1 MRYRLTSTDAS
12 HVFELFG
19 SAPLVVG
26 RAPTSDFAIIDPT
39 ISRRHAELQVDD
51 AGDVEVRDLGSS
63 NGTFVNGTRVES
75 AKLAT
80 GDLVTFGKVAFRLQQ
95 VTTPSPSLSRSTP
108 TILRQL
114 SLREPNAAIAAVDK
128 SQQKLAK
135 LLEVSKGLG
144 KAADIDGLLE
154 KIVEYA
160 YQILDVD
167 RVAILLADESG
178 ELTPKIA
185 RDKRGADSTRA
196 VPQSIA
202 RTAVSNKV
210 AILSDNAGEDTRFG
224 GPSIVMQQV
233 RSTICCP
240 LVGSEEKVL
249 GVLYVDNVTTAHRFS
264 DDDLEFCVGFAGIA
278 AVAIENGQFAQ
289 RIQRELI
296 ARNNF
301 ERFFAP
307 QLAKRIAESADSVK
321 LGGEKRN
328 VAVLFSDIRG
338 FTPLSETM
346 SPEEIAHL
354 LTEYFTQMVE
364 CVFRHDGTL
373 DKFMGDAVM
382 AQWGAPIGGADD
394 ADKAMRAA
402 IEMMHALDDLNVR
415 WQTEGRPPLQI
426 GIGLNYGEA
435 FAGNIGSERRLE
447 FTVIGDTVNTAHR
460 LCSAAGRGEILLTDE
475 MRRALLTPPA
485 LAECPP
491 MELRGKSQPCPVF
504 RVVLYLWLA
513 TTSLWTSCFSA
524 WRAPRSWRARPS
536 PPSSKICCATVRSTR
551 MAPVIRA
558 RADSLVA
565 GSPMP
570 YRCRQASPSS
580 SATAGTAERWRRCD
594 EICSF
599 RPPARRTSF
608 ARRSGFAP
616 PASRRRRFS
625 PMWSIALAHCCAAP
639 TW

>member
-12 HVFELFG
+12 HVFELMG
-19 SAPLVVG
+19 TAPIVVG
-26 RAPTSDFAIIDPT
+26 RAPTSDLAIIDPT
-39 ISRRHAELQVDD
+39 ISRRHAEVQVDD

-75 AKLAT
+75 AKLVP
-80 GDLVTFGKVAFRLQQ
+80 GDLVTFGKVAFRLQH
-95 VTTPSPSLSRSTP
+95 VATPPASPPRSTP

-114 SLREPNAAIAAVDK
+114 SVRDQNAAIAELDT
-128 SQQKLAK
+128 SRQKLSK

-154 KIVEYA
+154 KIVDYA
-160 YQILDVD
+160 YQVLDVD
-167 RVAILLADESG
+167 RVAILLTDDRG

-185 RDKRGADSTRA
+185 RDKRGADSPRA

-202 RTAVSNKV
+202 RTAVRDKV

-224 GPSIVMQQV
+224 GQSIVMQQV

-240 LVGSEEKVL
+240 LIGSEDRVL

-264 DDDLEFCVGFAGIA
+264 DEDLEFCVAFAGIA

-289 RIQRELI
+289 RIQREMI
-296 ARNNF
+296 ARANF

-307 QLAKRIAESADSVK
+307 QLAKRIAESSDSLR
-321 LGGEKRN
+321 LGGEKRS

-346 SPEEIAHL
+346 RPDEIAHL

-382 AQWGAPIGGADD
+382 AQWGAPLGGPDD
-394 ADKAMRAA
+394 ADKAMAAA
-402 IEMMHALDDLNVR
+402 IDMMKELELLNAR
-415 WQTEGRPPLQI
+415 WQSEGRPELRI

-460 LCSAAGRGEILLTDE
+460 LCAVAGPGEILITE
-475 MRRALLTPPA
+475 NMRQALYAPPP
-485 LAECPP
+485 LAERPP

-504 RVVLYLWLA
+504 RVVL
-513 TTSLWTSCFSA
+513 
-524 WRAPRSWRARPS
+524 
-536 PPSSKICCATVRSTR
+536 
-551 MAPVIRA
+551 
-558 RADSLVA
+558 D
-565 GSPMP
+565 
-570 YRCRQASPSS
+570 
-580 SATAGTAERWRRCD
+580 
-594 EICSF
+594 
-599 RPPARRTSF
+599 
-608 ARRSGFAP
+608 
-616 PASRRRRFS
+616 
-625 PMWSIALAHCCAAP
+625 
-639 TW
+639 